1 MAKSGTQAR
10 RPNRLRGAVPIAVAL
25 AFGALGGAAFAALS
39 LPLPWML
46 GALAVTTLAS
56 VGGLELR
63 VPELLR
69 RPMIAVLG
77 AMLGTTFT
85 PARLDAALSWLP
97 SLAALPLYVV
107 LVGGLIFLYLRRC
120 SDFDPTSAFFA
131 ASPGG
136 LSEMIALS
144 DQLGGDQRRVSL
156 VHGARLLFIV
166 STVPFLAQM
175 FGYQPPDRS
184 PALDLAFDPRALGLL
199 AALGVAGYLLARWLR
214 LPAATFVGPL
224 LGSAAGHILGWIE
237 VAPPAVLM
245 ALAQLVLGSAVG
257 ARFSGTPV
265 VLIGRTLLLGAG
277 ATVIMLLITLAF
289 GGALSAL
296 TGHPLTLLLLAFIP
310 GGFTE
315 MSLIAL
321 AMGVD
326 PAFVVTHHSVRVFLV
341 VLIALPAFAW
351 LKRAGKLGMS
361 PPIRRHER
369 AIEAERR
376 PVMDK
381 DRHGP
386 HDPPLTR

>member
-1 MAKSGTQAR
+1 MANAVAIAHR
-10 RPNRLRGAVPIAVAL
+10 VRGALGRAPTPLAL
-25 AFGALGGAAFAALS
+25 GLGALGGAGFAALG
-39 LPLPWML
+39 LPLPWLL
-46 GALAVTTLAS
+46 GALAATTAAS
-56 VGGLELR
+56 LGGLVLR
-63 VPELLR
+63 VPEPLR

-85 PARLDAALSWLP
+85 PDRLDGALSWLA
-97 SLAALPLYVV
+97 SLAALPVYVV
-107 LVGGLIFLYLRRC
+107 LVGGLIFLYLRRR

-131 ASPGG
+131 ATPGG

-166 STVPFLAQM
+166 ATIPFIAQV
-175 FGYQPPDRS
+175 FGYEPPARPS
-184 PALDLAFDPRALGLL
+184 TLDLAFDPSDLALL
-199 AALGVAGYLLARWLR
+199 AALGTFGYLLAHRLR

-224 LGSAAGHILGWIE
+224 LGSSAAHLAGWLE
-237 VAPPAVLM
+237 ADPPYLLM

-257 ARFSGTPV
+257 ARFSGTPLA
-265 VLIGRTLLLGAG
+265 LIGRTLVLGAG
-277 ATVIMLLITLAF
+277 ATVIMLLVTLAF
-289 GGALSAL
+289 GAALHAL
-296 TGHPLTLLLLAFIP
+296 TGHSLALLLLAFIP

-351 LKRAGKLGMS
+351 LKRTGKLGAGAPGATPGS
-361 PPIRRHER
+361 PRSRQV
-369 AIEAERR
+369 AE
-376 PVMDK
+376 
-381 DRHGP
+381 GE
-386 HDPPLTR
+386 

>member
-1 MAKSGTQAR
+1 MAKAR
-10 RPNRLRGAVPIAVAL
+10 TMASWRLRLREAAPVA
-25 AFGALGGAAFAALS
+25 GALGLGTLGGAGFAALN

-46 GALAVTTLAS
+46 GALAVTTAAS

-63 VPELLR
+63 VPELMR

-85 PARLDAALSWLP
+85 PERLEGALSWLP
-97 SLAALPLYVV
+97 SLGALPLYVV

-120 SDFDPTSAFFA
+120 SEFDPTSAFFA

-166 STVPFLAQM
+166 STIPFIART
-175 FGYQPPDRS
+175 FGYQPAPRPNSLSIDID
-184 PALDLAFDPRALGLL
+184 PGDLALL
-199 AALGVAGYLLARWLR
+199 AALSGLGYLLAQR

-224 LGSAAGHILGWIE
+224 LGSAAAHLSGWIE
-237 VAPPAVLM
+237 TEPPYLLM

-265 VLIGRTLLLGAG
+265 ALIGRTLLLGGG

-289 GGALSAL
+289 GGALAAL
-296 TGHPLTLLLLAFIP
+296 TGHPLPLLLLAFIP

-321 AMGVD
+321 AMGAD

-351 LKRAGKLGMS
+351 LQRTGRLGLS
-361 PPIRRHER
+361 RSNPP
-369 AIEAERR
+369 A
-376 PVMDK
+376 
-381 DRHGP
+381 
-386 HDPPLTR
+386 

>member
-1 MAKSGTQAR
+1 MGKAR
-10 RPNRLRGAVPIAVAL
+10 ATANRLLAQAPIAVAL
-25 AFGALGGAAFAALS
+25 GLGALGGAGFAALG
-39 LPLPWML
+39 LPLPWLL
-46 GALAVTTLAS
+46 GALATTTVAS

-63 VPELLR
+63 VPEQLR
-69 RPMIAVLG
+69 RPMIAALG

-85 PARLDAALSWLP
+85 PERLDGALSWLT
-97 SLAALPLYVV
+97 SLAALPAYVV
-107 LVGGLIFLYLRRC
+107 LVGGLIFLYLRRP

-166 STVPFLAQM
+166 STIPFIARLS
-175 FGYQPPDRS
+175 GYQPPPR
-184 PALDLAFDPRALGLL
+184 PASLDLGFEAGGLALL
-199 AALGVAGYLLARWLR
+199 AALGALGYMLARRLR

-224 LGSAAGHILGWIE
+224 LGSAAAHIAGWIE
-237 VAPPAVLM
+237 VHPPYLLM
-245 ALAQLVLGSAVG
+245 AVAQLVLGSAVG
-257 ARFSGTPV
+257 ARFSGTPLA
-265 VLIGRTLLLGAG
+265 LIGRTLLLGAG

-296 TGHPLTLLLLAFIP
+296 TGHSLPLLLPAFIP

-315 MSLIAL
+315 MRLIAL

-341 VLIALPAFAW
+341 VLIALPAYTW
-351 LKRAGKLGMS
+351 LKRTGRLG
-361 PPIRRHER
+361 PQ
-369 AIEAERR
+369 
-376 PVMDK
+376 
-381 DRHGP
+381 
-386 HDPPLTR
+386 DPDP